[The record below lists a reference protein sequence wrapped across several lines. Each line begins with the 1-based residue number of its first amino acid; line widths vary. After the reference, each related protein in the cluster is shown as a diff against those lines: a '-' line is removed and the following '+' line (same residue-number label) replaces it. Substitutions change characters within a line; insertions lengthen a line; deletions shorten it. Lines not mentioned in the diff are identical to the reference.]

1 MARAARILPNR
12 DREGAATISRR
23 RWLLAGPAIGLSI
36 VLSQAVSSPSLA
48 AESLSVVWDGDD
60 LHVAAPQL
68 HFLAGKPLERLK
80 DGASVVF
87 LTQLTLTTDS
97 FNSILRR
104 TPERFVFSYDLWEEK
119 FSVTKLGPGQRTVTH
134 LSAAAAEAWCLDN
147 VAISASSLPPDHP
160 FWLRFEL
167 RAADPKDEAA
177 VIGEPGINLTRL
189 IEMFSRRPR
198 DQQPQWTAEA
208 GPLRLGDLKRIL
220 GRAARIS

>member
-1 MARAARILPNR
+1 MARSARNLLNR
-12 DREGAATISRR
+12 DRKGAATISRR
-23 RWLLAGPAIGLSI
+23 RWLLAGVAI
-36 VLSQAVSSPSLA
+36 VLSQAVSSQALA

-104 TPERFVFSYDLWEEK
+104 APERFVFSYDLWEEK
-119 FSVTKLGPGQRTVTH
+119 FSVTKLGPGQRTITH
-134 LSAAAAEAWCLDN
+134 LSATAAEAWCLDN
-147 VAISASSLPPDHP
+147 VAISASSLPTDHP

-189 IEMFSRRPR
+189 IEIFSRRPR
-198 DQQPQWTAEA
+198 DQQPQSTAEA
-208 GPLRLGDLKRIL
+208 GPLRLGDLKRIV